1 MPTRILFVDDHE
13 MNRHIVRGML
23 EVAGLSM
30 DEAPSAELGLRMI
43 DREDY
48 DLVLMDLRMPG
59 MDGLAALREIRARRD
74 AKAKVPVVV
83 LTGDTGQHINKAV
96 EDAGGDDMVHKPI
109 VMENLF
115 DAITRVLFNTEAQA
129 EFAIA

>member
-1 MPTRILFVDDHE
+1 
-13 MNRHIVRGML
+13 
-23 EVAGLSM
+23 
-30 DEAPSAELGLRMI
+30 
-43 DREDY
+43 
-48 DLVLMDLRMPG
+48 
-59 MDGLAALREIRARRD
+59 MDGLAALREIRARPD

-96 EDAGGDDMVHKPI
+96 EDAGGNDMVHKPI
-109 VMENLF
+109 IMENLF

>member
-13 MNRHIVRGML
+13 MNRRIVRGML